1 MGRAA
6 RGLRGGARE
15 APRAQ
20 TAPDLRQS
28 DFEAAAK
35 AMRRRALAVWA
46 LGACVDAQCAETCQ
60 TCKSASSTDCE
71 TCRDGYVLIDGD
83 LDGVGA
89 CEPLS
94 VDWDFNAGA
103 CRSSLSDHVGMA
115 SDLEGCWVLCSELYG
130 ANLKAIDLDSNN
142 WCTCQDACE
151 CMDPGNGGGYY
162 VMTSLEFANGLPAAC
177 ETDETPLVCEGT
189 CPDGSSPECCDIDG
203 DCEDGD
209 DDWCCGDDYLCSND
223 SSEWAASRGGK
234 LCCVLDT
241 IKWGATGTWC
251 KSELDHLVGLA
262 ATLEDCWTFC
272 VEAHPDVLEAVDLN
286 DRGECFCQD
295 ACTCLDDQEGLEGQ
309 LMTAASISAL
319 PDACNTHL
327 PADVI
332 DADDGDDKKTRRA
345 VQVLVFAMAATVVV
359 CCCFA
364 AAVLAAAARVVY
376 RRDLRK
382 PRAEAAPRATA
393 VEWPSVPHEAVVVL

>member
-1 MGRAA
+1 MSGR
-6 RGLRGGARE
+6 R
-15 APRAQ
+15 RA
-20 TAPDLRQS
+20 L
-28 DFEAAAK
+28 AK

-60 TCKSASSTDCE
+60 TCKSASSTDCK

-89 CEPLS
+89 CEPRS

-103 CRSSLSDHVGMA
+103 CRSSLGDHVGMA
-115 SDLEGCWVLCSELYG
+115 SDLEGCWTLCSELYG

-177 ETDETPLVCEGT
+177 ETDETRLVCEGT

-272 VEAHPDVLEAVDLN
+272 VEAHPDGLEAVDLN

-295 ACTCLDDQEGLEGQ
+295 ACTCLDAQDGFEGQ
-309 LMTAASISAL
+309 LMTAASVSAL

-327 PADVI
+327 PADVV
-332 DADDGDDKKTRRA
+332 DGDDGDDKKTRRA
-345 VQVLVFAMAATVVV
+345 VELLIFAMAATVVV

>member
-1 MGRAA
+1 
-6 RGLRGGARE
+6 
-15 APRAQ
+15 
-20 TAPDLRQS
+20 
-28 DFEAAAK
+28 
-35 AMRRRALAVWA
+35 MRRRALAVWA

-71 TCRDGYVLIDGD
+71 TCRDGYVLIDED

-89 CEPLS
+89 CAPLS

-103 CRSSLSDHVGMA
+103 CSSSLSDHVGMA
-115 SDLEGCWVLCSELYG
+115 SDLEGCWSLCSERYG

-177 ETDETPLVCEGT
+177 ETDEAPFVCEAT
-189 CPDGSSPECCDIDG
+189 CPDGSAATCCDDDG
-203 DCEDGD
+203 SCEDGD

-223 SSEWAASRGGK
+223 GKEWAASMGGE

-251 KSELDHLVGLA
+251 KSELAHLVGLA

-272 VEAHPDVLEAVDLN
+272 VEAHPDGLAAVDLN

>member
-1 MGRAA
+1 
-6 RGLRGGARE
+6 
-15 APRAQ
+15 
-20 TAPDLRQS
+20 
-28 DFEAAAK
+28 
-35 AMRRRALAVWA
+35 MRRRALAVWA

-89 CEPLS
+89 CEPRS

-103 CRSSLSDHVGMA
+103 CRSSLGDHVGMA
-115 SDLEGCWVLCSELYG
+115 SDLEGCWTLCSELYG

-177 ETDETPLVCEGT
+177 ETDETRLVCEGT

>member
-1 MGRAA
+1 M
-6 RGLRGGARE
+6 LRWS
-15 APRAQ
+15 
-20 TAPDLRQS
+20 L
-28 DFEAAAK
+28 AAA
-35 AMRRRALAVWA
+35 ALSV
-46 LGACVDAQCAETCQ
+46 CVNGQCAENCR
-60 TCKSASSTDCE
+60 TCKSVSSTDCE
-71 TCRDGYVLIDGD
+71 VCSDGYVLIDED

>member
-1 MGRAA
+1 M
-6 RGLRGGARE
+6 LRWA
-15 APRAQ
+15 
-20 TAPDLRQS
+20 L
-28 DFEAAAK
+28 AAA
-35 AMRRRALAVWA
+35 ALS
-46 LGACVDAQCAETCQ
+46 ACVKAQCAENCR
-60 TCKSASSTDCE
+60 TCKSVSSTDCVV
-71 TCRDGYVLIDGD
+71 CSDGYVLIDGD

-89 CEPLS
+89 CEPRS

-103 CRSSLSDHVGMA
+103 CRSSLGDHVGMA
-115 SDLEGCWVLCSELYG
+115 SDLEGCWTLCSELYG

-177 ETDETPLVCEGT
+177 ETDETRLVCEGT

-272 VEAHPDVLEAVDLN
+272 VEAHPDGLEAVDLN

-295 ACTCLDDQEGLEGQ
+295 ACACLDAQDGFEGQ
-309 LMTAASISAL
+309 LMTAASVSAL

-327 PADVI
+327 PADVV
-332 DADDGDDKKTRRA
+332 DGDDGDDKTTRRA